1 MRGRG
6 ASGVRGQGLEAKD
19 GRKALEGER
28 ERGREGERERGK
40 EGERERGEERR
51 GTAQVGTVVGKGW
64 GCVSLQLYRV
74 VQQWGEVPRL
84 CHPSYQG
91 SGSRV

>member
-28 ERGREGERERGK
+28 ERGRERKRK
-40 EGERERGEERR
+40 EKEEEKE
-51 GTAQVGTVVGKGW
+51 A
-64 GCVSLQLYRV
+64 VSQWLQ
-74 VQQWGEVPRL
+74 
-84 CHPSYQG
+84 
-91 SGSRV
+91 